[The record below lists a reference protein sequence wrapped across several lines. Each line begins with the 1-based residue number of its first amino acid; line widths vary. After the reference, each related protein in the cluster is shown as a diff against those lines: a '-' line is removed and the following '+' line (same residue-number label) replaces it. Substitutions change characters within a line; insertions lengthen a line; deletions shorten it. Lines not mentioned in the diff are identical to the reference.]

1 MNSYGGIVVTALML
15 FLCVL
20 AGQASVSEPREGQV
34 QDKRFK
40 ERHRLRRLVHLKPS
54 AVLNVLRAKSLPLL
68 IGLVGFCLGY
78 FAFKLTGVAL
88 SLGLM
93 AWASYYKVNK
103 LLRAWHT
110 MKIQRELPQFFGML
124 QGWSEVNNNLLY
136 CIEKVADSGLS
147 ACLIQPYKQCLRE
160 AKSGVPLEKTLER
173 LRAQTPTDT
182 QKHFVFCLMETNRR
196 QGKLSE
202 LFKGF
207 EAEASQIWLE
217 IQRTSLLRLQ
227 YRLLIYGLSHF
238 AILLLYMLL
247 KYNHALGSFY
257 LQTALGRQVL
267 TGLSFISA
275 CIYLREAVGGGTRQ

>member
-1 MNSYGGIVVTALML
+1 MNSQWGIFVTALML

-20 AGQASVSEPREGQV
+20 EGQASESGPSIRPVEDP
-34 QDKRFK
+34 RFK
-40 ERHRLRRLVHLKPS
+40 ERHRLKRLVHLKPS
-54 AVLNVLRAKSLPLL
+54 AVLYELRANRFPLL
-68 IGLVGFCLGY
+68 IGLIGFCLGY

-93 AWASYYKVNK
+93 AWASYYRGLK
-103 LLRAWHT
+103 LIRAWHT

-147 ACLIQPYKQCLRE
+147 AALVQPYKQCLRE
-160 AKSGVPLEKTLER
+160 AKSGVPLEKTLES
-173 LRAQTPTDT
+173 LKEHMPTDT

-227 YRLLIYGLSHF
+227 YRLLIYGLSLF
-238 AILLLYMLL
+238 AMLLLYMLL

-275 CIYLREAVGGGTRQ
+275 FIYLREAVGGGVSQ